1 MNKSSRIWKF
11 VVCGSEVPE
20 RTCIAAAMS
29 SAAEDIAEIS
39 PAPFAVLDT
48 RAILS

>member
-1 MNKSSRIWKF
+1 MNKGSRIWMF

-39 PAPFAVLDT
+39 PAPFAAFDTSAVL
-48 RAILS
+48 S